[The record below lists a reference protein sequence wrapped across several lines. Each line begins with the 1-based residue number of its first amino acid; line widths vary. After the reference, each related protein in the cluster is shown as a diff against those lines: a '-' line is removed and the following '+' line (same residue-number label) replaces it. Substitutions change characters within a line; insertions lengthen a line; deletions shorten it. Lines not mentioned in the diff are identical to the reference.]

1 MAERYGADEVI
12 DWNLTS
18 KKNTELPAA
27 TVDKSV
33 VDTPL
38 DSSKSEPASTPT
50 LGDDEK
56 SSPENEN
63 QEKEKEQEKEQ
74 PPQEDGKTKASEVT
88 EEFEDD
94 PDALEAL
101 VTADADS

>member
-1 MAERYGADEVI
+1 MI
-12 DWNLTS
+12 
-18 KKNTELPAA
+18 PAA

-33 VDTPL
+33 DTQL

-50 LGDDEK
+50 LADDEK
-56 SSPENEN
+56 SSPDNEN
-63 QEKEKEQEKEQ
+63 QEKEKEQPPEK
-74 PPQEDGKTKASEVT
+74 DDKTMTSKVT
-88 EEFEDD
+88 DEFEDD